1 MKKTI
6 FILAISI
13 LLFSCKKENN
23 SDGNL
28 DQFKLTATFDGGETI
43 TFKQFDPDDS
53 DAGLLSCGCFFDG
66 DNMTIGFGATNFAN
80 PSKTNGFDVGINVPN
95 VTAQRNYESRE
106 ENAAGTNATTYIE
119 RIATG
124 IGGIKVYNNV
134 ENYRRF
140 SIGGGSCDEE
150 ELPVDFQTIDVT
162 RYSSSNGG
170 TIEGSFTINVYHKP
184 SNNCANYEK
193 ERITGSFKLKRI
205 NF

>member
-1 MKKTI
+1 MVLYARFYGI
-6 FILAISI
+6 FIL
-13 LLFSCKKENN
+13 
-23 SDGNL
+23 
-28 DQFKLTATFDGGETI
+28 
-43 TFKQFDPDDS
+43 
-53 DAGLLSCGCFFDG
+53 
-66 DNMTIGFGATNFAN
+66 
-80 PSKTNGFDVGINVPN
+80 
-95 VTAQRNYESRE
+95 
-106 ENAAGTNATTYIE
+106 
-119 RIATG
+119 
-124 IGGIKVYNNV
+124 
-134 ENYRRF
+134 NYRRF